1 MRKIA
6 ISLTTAIMVSTSNL
20 NAGIPVIDGA
30 ANALAQLQL
39 TTTIKEYAEEAI
51 RYAQQLNTWKQE
63 TIDRAK
69 EYYAKTGIK
78 DSVQAI
84 EDIYDTYN
92 ELSSDI
98 MSIINAVN
106 SLGNFNFSN
115 EAISMAKEVFGSD
128 ICNDANPFISYELKM
143 QCYRAYS
150 GSFETLRILN
160 RQSIEIDKDIDK
172 LNELAAK
179 LKKSQDIKESADIA
193 NAIEITKA
201 RIEKKKEYTEQALA
215 MIKEQER
222 IEQKKY
228 EQAMLKEQFN
238 EKLKLN
244 FKVN

>member
-78 DSVQAI
+78 DSVQTI

-128 ICNDANPFISYELKM
+128 ICKIG
-143 QCYRAYS
+143 RAH
-150 GSFETLRILN
+150 
-160 RQSIEIDKDIDK
+160 
-172 LNELAAK
+172 
-179 LKKSQDIKESADIA
+179 
-193 NAIEITKA
+193 
-201 RIEKKKEYTEQALA
+201 
-215 MIKEQER
+215 
-222 IEQKKY
+222 
-228 EQAMLKEQFN
+228 
-238 EKLKLN
+238 
-244 FKVN
+244 V